1 VIKRGEAT
9 GREATGK
16 RRRDR
21 LTEEESKE
29 RERDIKYE

>member
-1 VIKRGEAT
+1 VIKRGK
-9 GREATGK
+9 ATGK

-21 LTEEESKE
+21 LTEEERERE